1 MMESLI
7 SKPNSSSFDL
17 TTIIEATYQRETPK
31 AVQIQLMNGTKI
43 WVPKRYIDSEYSS
56 DIFIEQKFRIEN
68 YILKKLGFRENL
80 IK

>member
-31 AVQIQLMNGTKI
+31 AVQIQLMNGIKI